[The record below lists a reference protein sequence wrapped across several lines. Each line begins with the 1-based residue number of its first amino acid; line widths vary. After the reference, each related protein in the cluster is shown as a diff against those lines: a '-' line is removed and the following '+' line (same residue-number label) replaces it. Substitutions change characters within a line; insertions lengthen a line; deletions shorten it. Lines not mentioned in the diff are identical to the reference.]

1 MFDFQQIEPGTGTH
15 IEGNMK
21 FMLFSQ
27 TNHTVYMLTL
37 YKYRYIIENN
47 VNTNGGFFFYKNRML
62 IMLHNLKLTR
72 DSEIAVATK
81 SHIYIYPYER

>member
-15 IEGNMK
+15 IEGNIK
-21 FMLFSQ
+21 FMLFSK

-47 VNTNGGFFFYKNRML
+47 VNTNGV
-62 IMLHNLKLTR
+62 LKKKKTPY
-72 DSEIAVATK
+72 AYHVAQ
-81 SHIYIYPYER
+81 S